1 MSELEKIL
9 NDDLLKCEVLKTEEN
24 AARRVSLIKWT
35 HDNTFSFAEVRKD
48 TGKLEVTDIQALSE
62 LCAYRQF
69 YRKYG
74 EIAIIS

>member
-48 TGKLEVTDIQALSE
+48 TGKLEVTDSQALSE
-62 LCAYRQF
+62 LDAYRQF

>member
-9 NDDLLKCEVLKTEEN
+9 NDDLLKCEIVESAEN
-24 AARRVSLIKWT
+24 EARRVDLIKWT
-35 HDNTFSFAEVRKD
+35 HDNTFSVAEVRKD
-48 TGKLEVTDIQALSE
+48 TGKLDVTDIHASSE
-62 LCAYRQF
+62 LEAYRQF

>member
-1 MSELEKIL
+1 MSDLEKIL

-62 LCAYRQF
+62 LDAYRQF

>member
-9 NDDLLKCEVLKTEEN
+9 NDDLLNCEVLKTEEN

-62 LCAYRQF
+62 PDAYRQF

>member
-9 NDDLLKCEVLKTEEN
+9 NDDLLNCEVLKTEEN

-35 HDNTFSFAEVRKD
+35 HDNTFSFAEERKD

-62 LCAYRQF
+62 LDAYRQF

>member
-35 HDNTFSFAEVRKD
+35 HDNTFSVAEVNKD
-48 TGKLEVTDIQALSE
+48 TGKLEITDIQALSE
-62 LCAYRQF
+62 LDAYRQF

>member
-9 NDDLLKCEVLKTEEN
+9 NDDLLNCEVLKTEEN
-24 AARRVSLIKWT
+24 AARRVSIIKWT

-62 LCAYRQF
+62 LDAYRQF

>member
-1 MSELEKIL
+1 MSELDEIL

-24 AARRVSLIKWT
+24 VARRVSLIKWT
-35 HDNTFSFAEVRKD
+35 HGNTFSIAVVHKD
-48 TGKLEVTDIQALSE
+48 TGKLELTDIQALSE
-62 LCAYRQF
+62 FDAYRQF